1 MLWSILHEV
10 VKIKCFFGVSHK
22 NTRNNICGG
31 GLPVSFELRTT
42 ATGGGSGSGSGGSGL
57 VRQGDP
63 TRQGYAVCWHG
74 AVGCFCKFQTK
85 KALLGH
91 FQKFSKTKKA
101 VLKIAAKIKRLP
113 CDAEKIAAKIKKPSV
128 RSACWQAGRSVC
140 PAASCLLTAVRLEG
154 RLFSVRQITVKK

>member
-101 VLKIAAKIKRLP
+101 VLKIA
-113 CDAEKIAAKIKKPSV
+113 EKTKKAPMRCRKNRRKNKKDPLYGQLV
-128 RSACWQAGRSVC
+128 
-140 PAASCLLTAVRLEG
+140 G
-154 RLFSVRQITVKK
+154 RLVGLFVRQRPVC